1 MKIGDILVFTGNHTG
16 VLHYDNFIIG
26 KPYKIKDITIVKYG
40 LDEYYFEDNSK
51 AIIFEEGN
59 YGTYLS
65 EVDKYFVTIDEY
77 RDKKIDEII

>member
-1 MKIGDILVFTGNHTG
+1 MKIGDTLVFTGNKAG

-26 KPYKIKDITIVKYG
+26 KTYKIKSITVVNYG
-40 LDEYYFEDNSK
+40 LDEIYHDGK

-59 YGTYLS
+59 HGTYLS
-65 EVDKYFVTIDEY
+65 EINDYFIPLDEY

>member
-40 LDEYYFEDNSK
+40 LDEYYF
-51 AIIFEEGN
+51 
-59 YGTYLS
+59 
-65 EVDKYFVTIDEY
+65 
-77 RDKKIDEII
+77 